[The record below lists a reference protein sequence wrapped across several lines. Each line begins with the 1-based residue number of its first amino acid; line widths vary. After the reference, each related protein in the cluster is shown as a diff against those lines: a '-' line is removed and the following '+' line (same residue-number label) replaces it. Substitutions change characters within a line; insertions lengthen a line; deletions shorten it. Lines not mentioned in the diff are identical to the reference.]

1 MEDGAVIEI
10 GKELLDDKLQP
21 MLKQQDLKKFIL

>member
-1 MEDGAVIEI
+1 MDEGAVIEI
-10 GKELLDDKLQP
+10 DKEELEEKLKP